1 MVLVEG
7 GIVIDIVMDGPAKN
21 ALGSKMMDF
30 LEAELDAAGGEPVR
44 LTGAGD
50 AFCAGLDLKEVASLD
65 AGAMQGFLE
74 KLERV
79 CAKLFDYPG
88 PTVAWVNGHAIAGG
102 AILALCCDVRVA
114 SNVAKARIGLNEVAI
129 GLRFPP
135 GILRIVR
142 ARLAPAQA
150 AEAILGAALHDPQNA
165 RRVGLVDEVVALV
178 EADAHTR
185 HRLEALAAHPSAAYA
200 ASKQDLGRGVTSVP
214 DAERKRF
221 LDEVLPTWTDEG
233 TRTRILSVLR
243 K

>member
-1 MVLVEG
+1 MV
-7 GIVIDIVMDGPAKN
+7 DIVMNGPAKN

-30 LEAELDAAGGEPVR
+30 LEAGLDAAGGAPVR
-44 LTGAGD
+44 LTGSGD

-65 AGAMQGFLE
+65 PGAMQGFLE

-114 SNVAKARIGLNEVAI
+114 SNVGKARIGLNEVAI

-142 ARLAPAQA
+142 ARLSPLQA
-150 AEAILGAALHDPQNA
+150 SEAILGAALHDPQSA
-165 RRVGLVDEVVALV
+165 LRLGLVDEVVAV
-178 EADAHTR
+178 AEGDAVSKR
-185 HRLEALAAHPSAAYA
+185 RLEALAAHPAAAYT
-200 ASKQDLGRGVTSVP
+200 ASKQDLGRGVTDVP
-214 DAERKRF
+214 AAEKKRF
-221 LDEVLPTWTDEG
+221 LDEVLPTWTDEAI
-233 TRTRILSVLR
+233 RERILSVLR